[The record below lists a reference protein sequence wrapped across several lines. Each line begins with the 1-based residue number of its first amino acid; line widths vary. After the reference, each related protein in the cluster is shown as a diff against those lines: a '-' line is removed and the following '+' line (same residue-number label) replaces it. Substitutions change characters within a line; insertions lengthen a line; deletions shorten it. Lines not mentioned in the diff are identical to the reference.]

1 MEQIKI
7 HIEDDDDSKNS
18 KNSSSKDIDRMEEG
32 WGERNQDFFKKMQA
46 EIKHKANLHDAA
58 SHNNKRKYIWTAVPA
73 TILPLVLANVSM
85 FTDLAYI
92 DTVGLT
98 VVSVING
105 MQNFFNFSKKVE
117 SHNTFSGKYTE
128 LSGEID
134 KILIRSKRFRE
145 PFDVVLERITMKKQ
159 DLDNNAPYL

>member
-1 MEQIKI
+1 MEQVKI
-7 HIEDDDDSKNS
+7 HIEDDDDSK
-18 KNSSSKDIDRMEEG
+18 SSSRDVDRMEEG
-32 WGERNQDFFKKMQA
+32 WGERNQAFFKEMQA
-46 EIKHKANLHDAA
+46 EIKHKANLHDVA
-58 SHNNKRKYIWTAVPA
+58 SHSNKKKYIWTAVPA
-73 TILPLVLANVSM
+73 TILPLVLANVSI
-85 FTDLAYI
+85 FCDVKYV

-117 SHNTFSGKYTE
+117 THNTFSGKYME
-128 LSGEID
+128 LSSEID